1 MRGLFI
7 GICICFCLAASG
19 RPVAQVTFHVVD
31 DAKHSV
37 TGFAIGLGTFLRHIP
52 GDNFGTDENTSVWGV
67 TDTNGWVTL
76 SIPSITGEVTCW
88 PYVPDRT
95 AVDKMTIYHGNYGFR
110 HEKIRFKEA
119 VSGRWQPWNPT
130 VEVEMKRI
138 VNPIPLYTKSVKLQY
153 PKMGESFGFD
163 LLKADWVSPHGKGE
177 RADFIFSTQTHY
189 DGSLVTNYTQKT
201 RAFESSF
208 TLRFS
213 CEDDGIQPF
222 YADPLKGSVLRLPR
236 MAPESNYEKELIQHK
251 YVRRQG
257 RYLETRRDENWFFR
271 VRTEKD
277 EEGNIV
283 SALYGKIHG
292 AIQWGWEGGVVFSYY
307 LNPTPNDRNLEF
319 DGKNNLFKPDWRD
332 TSWPKEP

>member
-1 MRGLFI
+1 
-7 GICICFCLAASG
+7 
-19 RPVAQVTFHVVD
+19 
-31 DAKHSV
+31 
-37 TGFAIGLGTFLRHIP
+37 
-52 GDNFGTDENTSVWGV
+52 
-67 TDTNGWVTL
+67 
-76 SIPSITGEVTCW
+76 
-88 PYVPDRT
+88 
-95 AVDKMTIYHGNYGFR
+95 MTIYHGNYGFR